1 VLEAITVIPFD
12 EATVDKAVEINTN
25 LKRKRNQVAL
35 ADLFIAATAISHN
48 LPFPTLNRKHFD
60 RIDEL
65 NIIG

>member
-48 LPFPTLNRKHFD
+48 LPFATLNRKHFD